1 MEKQQNEATEL
12 AGLAGSADSE
22 AACRP
27 TSSFSEAAAAATAT
41 QQQQQQE
48 PHSPVTGSATSGYPD
63 TLHQDFHQDLNNE
76 SAGEAG

>member
-1 MEKQQNEATEL
+1 MEKQQDEATEL

-27 TSSFSEAAAAATAT
+27 TSSFSEAAAATTAT

-48 PHSPVTGSATSGYPD
+48 PHSPVTGNATSGYPD
-63 TLHQDFHQDLNNE
+63 TLHQDLNNE